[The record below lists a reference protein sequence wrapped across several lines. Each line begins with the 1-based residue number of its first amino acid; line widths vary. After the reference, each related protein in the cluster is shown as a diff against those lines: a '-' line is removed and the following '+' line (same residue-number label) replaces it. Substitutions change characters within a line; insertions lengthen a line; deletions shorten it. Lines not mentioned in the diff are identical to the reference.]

1 MKLSITESNDLFSR
15 DLNMYWEDFT
25 KTKTDI
31 VSNII
36 KTKNLL
42 IEIYHEI
49 LKINNIE
56 KDKHNIVQIITGF
69 LSMVED
75 HVKELSS
82 FEEQEKS
89 FVTKQG
95 EISEKDRLDVVKIL
109 ERNQFLEFKTS
120 MLLDN
125 IYDTFTKVIESNKCI
140 NDLTKTHILNILN
153 KVKK

>member
-1 MKLSITESNDLFSR
+1 MKLSVTESSDLFSR

-25 KTKTDI
+25 KTKADI
-31 VSNII
+31 INNVM

-49 LKINNIE
+49 LKINNLE
-56 KDKHNIVQIITGF
+56 KDKHDIVQIITGF
-69 LSMVED
+69 LSMVDD

-82 FEEQEKS
+82 FEEQERS
-89 FVTKQG
+89 YITKQG
-95 EISEKDRLDVVKIL
+95 EISEEDRLDVVKIL
-109 ERNQFLEFKTS
+109 ERNQYLEFKTG

-125 IYDTFTKVIESNKCI
+125 IYDMFTKTMESNKSL

>member
-1 MKLSITESNDLFSR
+1 MKLSVTESNDLFSR

-25 KTKTDI
+25 KTKADI
-31 VSNII
+31 INNIMI
-36 KTKNLL
+36 TKNLL

-49 LKINNIE
+49 LKINTLE
-56 KDKHNIVQIITGF
+56 KDKHDIVQIVTGF

-82 FEEQEKS
+82 FEEQERS
-89 FVTKQG
+89 YVAKQG
-95 EISEKDRLDVVKIL
+95 EISEEDRLDVVKIL

-125 IYDTFTKVIESNKCI
+125 IYDMFTKIMESNKSL

-153 KVKK
+153 KVRK

>member
-1 MKLSITESNDLFSR
+1 MKLSVTESNDLFSR

-25 KTKTDI
+25 KTKADI
-31 VSNII
+31 INNIMI
-36 KTKNLL
+36 TKNLL

-49 LKINNIE
+49 LKINTLE
-56 KDKHNIVQIITGF
+56 KDKHDIVQIVTGF

-82 FEEQEKS
+82 FEEQERS
-89 FVTKQG
+89 YVTKQG
-95 EISEKDRLDVVKIL
+95 EISEEDRLDVVKIL

-125 IYDTFTKVIESNKCI
+125 IYDMFTKTMESNKSL

-153 KVKK
+153 KVRK